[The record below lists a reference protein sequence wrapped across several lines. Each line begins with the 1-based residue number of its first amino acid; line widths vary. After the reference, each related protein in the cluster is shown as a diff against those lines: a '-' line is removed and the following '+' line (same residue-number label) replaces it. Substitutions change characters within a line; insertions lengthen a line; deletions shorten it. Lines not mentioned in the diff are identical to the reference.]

1 MRFSIFSFYY
11 GRVLTKSTPPDRI
24 CPGRYLAINSIWLAV
39 THILA
44 TFTIVA
50 GEDKDTVVEYN
61 DGLVRFAGH
70 FTGGGEISLILF
82 TC

>member
-1 MRFSIFSFYY
+1 M
-11 GRVLTKSTPPDRI
+11 TKSTLPDRI
-24 CPGRYLAINSIWLAV
+24 CPGRYLAINSIWMAV

-61 DGLVRFAGH
+61 DGIVRFAVH
-70 FTGGGEISLILF
+70 FIGGDEISLMLF